1 MTRHPSCTNPQ
12 GSGRGRRGIWYAG
25 MSRRVGVGKE
35 PNCPQGVCYKLPSGK
50 ICVFTKKS
58 AAVPAAKISAA
69 LTGCC
74 QPKTELLRM
83 LLKVCPA
90 EGVTPGSFLAQ
101 TEDQDQTFAAHTHLK
116 PHAASHPN
124 LTLSALL
131 NPRHSKK

>member
-1 MTRHPSCTNPQ
+1 M
-12 GSGRGRRGIWYAG
+12 
-25 MSRRVGVGKE
+25 GKE

-50 ICVFTKKS
+50 ICVFTKKL
-58 AAVPAAKISAA
+58 AAVPAAKISAGLA
-69 LTGCC
+69 GCC